1 MTESDST
8 RREAEVNDENIP
20 ALPTPPAAAE
30 AAAPPDPAR
39 VASAQ
44 KLLIIAL
51 AIVLAVVVA
60 EYALGRPPA
69 LRTASLVVDIVAL
82 VLSLVGVVRMGL
94 ALPLPWW
101 ATALCFVAMFVGLLN
116 IIVMGWMNARAMKVL
131 RAAGWKVGFFGSKP
145 GGA

>member
-1 MTESDST
+1 M
-8 RREAEVNDENIP
+8 NDENNPTAP
-20 ALPTPPAAAE
+20 APAADAGPAAA
-30 AAAPPDPAR
+30 PDPAR

-51 AIVLAVVVA
+51 AIVLAVVIA

-69 LRTASLVVDIVAL
+69 MRTASLVIDIVAI

-94 ALPLPWW
+94 ALRLRWW
-101 ATALCFVAMFVGLLN
+101 TTALCFVAMFVGLLN
-116 IIVMGWMNARAMKVL
+116 IIVMGWLNARAMKVL
-131 RAAGWKVGFFGSKP
+131 RTAGWKVGFFGSRP